1 MLLPLAE
8 KYGDKLQRQAQQVRE
23 EHEALRTAFARLVD
37 APVEA
42 LPQQLDMLGRQL
54 AAHVRFE
61 ERRFFEKLQE
71 VLPDS
76 AWISVE
82 QPGRW
87 N

>member
-1 MLLPLAE
+1 M
-8 KYGDKLQRQAQQVRE
+8 RE
-23 EHEALRTAFARLVD
+23 EHRELRAAFDRLVD
-37 APVEA
+37 APESD
-42 LPQQLDMLGRQL
+42 LPQQLDLLGRQL

-71 VLPDS
+71 ILPDT
-76 AWISVE
+76 AWMSVE

>member
-1 MLLPLAE
+1 M
-8 KYGDKLQRQAQQVRE
+8 AQQVRD
-23 EHEALRTAFARLVD
+23 EHAALREAFDRLVD
-37 APVEA
+37 APVED
-42 LPQQLDMLGRQL
+42 LPQQLDLLGRQL

-71 VLPDS
+71 TLPDS
-76 AWISVE
+76 AWISME